1 MAFKV
6 KNTAY
11 YKKKFAESEKASPY
25 NKSSFAAHEPGHEDP
40 KIMAREMNV
49 AADRSTKA
57 PPPPPPRIDGPG
69 PQDLRTPEEIKK
81 EELLMPPGR
90 NDADYY
96 KKLNENRDPGMI
108 EAGLMYDDEGFIV
121 KDPELRRKSPKILGR
136 KSPKEDYKY

>member
-1 MAFKV
+1 MKV
-6 KNTAY
+6 FLVT
-11 YKKKFAESEKASPY
+11 Y

-121 KDPELRRKSPKILGR
+121 KDPELRRKQHIENERERLR
-136 KSPKEDYKY
+136 KEYGKQPTKFE